1 MITLETSYLGL
12 KLKNPIIISS
22 SGLTNSAQKN
32 LALEKAGAGAIV
44 LKSLFEEQ
52 IMMNSTNL
60 LHHGDYTEASDYI
73 KNYVQAHSLTDYL
86 ELVTESKRLCSI
98 PIIASINCYRS
109 GDWATFAHQ
118 IEMAGANALEL
129 NIFILNTDKHA
140 NSNAVEEEYINIVKQ
155 TRKAVN
161 IPISVKIGQQFTGL
175 VALSEKLIGAGA
187 NSIVLFNRFYQPD
200 IDLKTIEFKQ
210 GETFSSPADFS
221 NTLRWTSLISGLVKD
236 ANVVS
241 TTGIHDWENGVK
253 ALLAGAQAIEI
264 CSTLY
269 KNGNGVI
276 SEIITCM
283 ESWMQQHGY
292 LNINEFRGK
301 LNYGNIS
308 NPALYERSQ
317 FMKYYSDD
325 SRHKGEIYF
334 S

>member
-12 KLKNPIIISS
+12 KLKNPVIVSS

-32 LALEKAGAGAIV
+32 LALEKAGAGAII

-52 IMMNSTNL
+52 IMMNGTNL
-60 LHHGDYTEASDYI
+60 LHHNAYAETSDYI
-73 KNYVQAHSLTDYL
+73 KKYVQANSLTDYL
-86 ELVTESKRLCSI
+86 ELIAESRRLCSI

-109 GDWATFAHQ
+109 SDWATFAHQ
-118 IEMAGANALEL
+118 IEMAGSNAIEL
-129 NIFILNTDKHA
+129 NIFILNTNKQA
-140 NSNAVEEEYINIVKQ
+140 NSDAVEQEYINIVKQ
-155 TRKAVN
+155 TRKAVT
-161 IPISVKIGQQFTGL
+161 IPISVKIGMQFTGL
-175 VALSEKLIGAGA
+175 VALSEKLVGAGA

-200 IDLKTIEFKQ
+200 IDLQTIEFKQ
-210 GETFSSPADFS
+210 GETFSTAADFA

-241 TTGIHDWENGVK
+241 STGIHDWENGVK
-253 ALLAGAQAIEI
+253 AILAGAQAFEI

-276 SEIITCM
+276 SEIITRM
-283 ESWMQQHGY
+283 ESWMEQHGY

-301 LNYGNIS
+301 LNYANIS
-308 NPALYERSQ
+308 NPALYERAQ
-317 FMKYYSDD
+317 FMKYNSDNG
-325 SRHKGEIYF
+325 RHKGEIYF